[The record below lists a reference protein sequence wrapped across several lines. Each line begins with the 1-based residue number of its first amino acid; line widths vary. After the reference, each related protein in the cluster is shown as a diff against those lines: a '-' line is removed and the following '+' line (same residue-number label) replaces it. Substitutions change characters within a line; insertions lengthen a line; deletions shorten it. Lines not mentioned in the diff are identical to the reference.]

1 MTVRNSRS
9 AASDHRR
16 HDRLL
21 VARFATGDAEFG
33 QEREAKD
40 LIRRCSECAA
50 LAADITLISKSTAAL
65 PAARRTRDFR
75 LTAEQAEKLRGSAFE
90 RFFRALSGSGW
101 TVLRPAAGVA
111 LSIGLVM
118 SVVGVLPIL
127 GGGGFAAAPVGAP
140 TSADVNGLGNES
152 FPSPTN
158 GDQVFAPAASP
169 GPVAGAD
176 DPTRAETADNTLNN
190 IYVKTASPQPD
201 LAPLPQVSSAR
212 DSGLSSQDVLFVG
225 GLVVT
230 ALAMAVL
237 ALLYAARRRFTD
249 PLLR

>member
-1 MTVRNSRS
+1 MAVRNSRS

-33 QEREAKD
+33 QEREARD
-40 LIRRCSECAA
+40 LIRRCSECAE
-50 LAADITLISKSTAAL
+50 LAADVTLISKSVAKL

-75 LTAEQAEKLRGSAFE
+75 LTAEQADKLRGSAFE

-101 TVLRPAAGVA
+101 AVVRPAAAVA

-127 GGGGFAAAPVGAP
+127 GFAAGPAAGP
-140 TSADVNGLGNES
+140 TSGQVTDAGFES
-152 FPSPTN
+152 FPDPTD
-158 GDQVFAPAASP
+158 GQVLAPAASGP
-169 GPVAGAD
+169 PVAAGNPDDTDRGAV
-176 DPTRAETADNTLNN
+176 AEDNLNN
-190 IYVKTASPQPD
+190 IYVKTASPLPGLGPITQ
-201 LAPLPQVSSAR
+201 APTAL
-212 DSGLSSQDVLFVG
+212 DSGPNPRDLLFVG
-225 GLVVT
+225 GL
-230 ALAMAVL
+230 ALTVLAVAVL
-237 ALLYAARRRFTD
+237 SLLYAARRRFSD